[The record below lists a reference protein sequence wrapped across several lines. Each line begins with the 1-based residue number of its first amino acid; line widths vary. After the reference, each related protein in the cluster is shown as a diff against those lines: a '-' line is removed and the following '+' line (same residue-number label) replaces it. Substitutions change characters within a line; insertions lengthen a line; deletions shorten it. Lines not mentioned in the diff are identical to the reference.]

1 MAIKYGF
8 YNSISGDRK
17 YNAEDF
23 GRIFDGIIRD
33 GVFES
38 IYDKFQI
45 TILSGLS
52 VSVGKG
58 KAWFNN
64 TWLENDANY
73 PVSFT
78 EAEVLLNR
86 IDAVVMEFN
95 STEGVRANSIKV
107 ITGTPGSTPQK
118 PTLTNTDNVN
128 QYALCYVTIPAKA
141 TSITTANL
149 DVRIGA
155 TDCPY
160 VVVESGEIP
169 SLKEINKLI
178 NDVAT
183 LDTKVDD
190 TVEGLSYLDKNGD
203 GFKVLTNDGT
213 YKTLSPILIDTLTV
227 SGIFNPTNYTNPY
240 GDPYARYIFVLYG
253 AGGDGGDGAIG
264 LAAAPNEI
272 KGGGGG
278 GAGGKTITP
287 KLLINTPTPYV
298 IGAARAGSPDDYN
311 DGYDGGNT
319 TILTYV
325 AGGGR
330 GGQGYYWVSWGD
342 GGYYKP
348 GAGGAGGTGTVPG
361 QPGAGGATQDYPS
374 GGIGGSSEVG
384 VGGRNGGPAT
394 GKAAGGGGGT
404 ATKTSG
410 GSGTPGLMLV
420 YGLVFNEEV

>member
-107 ITGTPGSTPQK
+107 VTGMPGSTPQK

-178 NDVAT
+178 QDNENLNTRIDR
-183 LDTKVDD
+183 LDFVKTDGNGTKVLSDD
-190 TVEGLSYLDKNGD
+190 GEYVSLK
-203 GFKVLTNDGT
+203 
-213 YKTLSPILIDTLTV
+213 PILIDTLTT
-227 SGIFNPTNYTNPY
+227 SGTFDPSQYDSTYKKFIF
-240 GDPYARYIFVLYG
+240 ILYG
-253 AGGDGGDGAIG
+253 GGGNGGRSEHYTYVSTSG
-264 LAAAPNEI
+264 PNDH
-272 KGGGGG
+272 GMGGGG
-278 GAGGKTITP
+278 GAGAKVKSAQLSITAPIPYIIGASNGGKTS
-287 KLLINTPTPYV
+287 
-298 IGAARAGSPDDYN
+298 IGTCTAYGGGEGANGNIYQ
-311 DGYDGGNT
+311 DGDG
-319 TILTYV
+319 
-325 AGGGR
+325 AGGT
-330 GGQGYYWVSWGD
+330 GGSGTGGVLVTTGGSGGKGSKSGEYGGTGASSDVGTGGTSGVSSKNATGY
-342 GGYYKP
+342 
-348 GAGGAGGTGTVPG
+348 GAGGAGGEWAVPP
-361 QPGAGGATQDYPS
+361 QET
-374 GGIGGSSEVG
+374 SSY
-384 VGGRNGGPAT
+384 T
-394 GKAAGGGGGT
+394 YGGT
-404 ATKTSG
+404 
-410 GSGTPGLMLV
+410 GSPGVIFV
-420 YGLVFNEEV
+420 YAVQFDMEAGI